1 MALVDMAVR
10 TRLYVDSLDAWIM
23 EQQTLVN
30 RKKKSVLPV
39 LRERQQLVDSLAR
52 ILGQLGLE
60 RKAKPVPVLAQYIA
74 EKYQG
79 EGSAKPEPE
88 SKPEGSPRLVGRR
101 GGGSVNPPLA
111 VSKPPDFQK
120 GR

>member
-79 EGSAKPEPE
+79 NRSAKPEPE
-88 SKPEGSPRLVGRR
+88 SEPGGKSTLGWAKGGRGRQSSYRRQQTARLPER
-101 GGGSVNPPLA
+101 
-111 VSKPPDFQK
+111 
-120 GR
+120 